1 MTEAPYAQ
9 HARTEHVRTAP
20 DAADGELTTL
30 AIDDLADGVAA
41 LRIDRPD
48 RMNAQTV
55 RMFAEFGI
63 GARILRERIDA
74 GEVRAVVLTASG
86 ERAFSAGF
94 DLSEIDVIQS
104 MGARDFLQ
112 FQETATE
119 GIQSIRA
126 LPVPVVAAI
135 HGAAVGGGLALALAA
150 DIRLVSPTAKF
161 SAAFI
166 KMGLSIGEL
175 GTSFNLTRLVGPA
188 KTAEFGYT
196 GRMIDAD
203 EALSTGLANH
213 VVPTEALLDEAVR
226 MARTIAERDP
236 HEIRLSKALVQRA
249 TEIPS
254 FSAVLEMERMAQALA
269 SAAAR

>member
-1 MTEAPYAQ
+1 M
-9 HARTEHVRTAP
+9 ARTPGDPSHVTTAP
-20 DAADGELTTL
+20 SSDDRELTTL
-30 AIDDLADGVAA
+30 SIEHLPEGVAV
-41 LRIDRPD
+41 LRVDRPD
-48 RMNAQTV
+48 RMNAQTI

-63 GARILRERIDA
+63 AARILRETP
-74 GEVRAVVLTASG
+74 GLRAVVLTASG

-94 DLSEIDVIQS
+94 DLGEIGAITA

-119 GIQSIRA
+119 GIQAIHF
-126 LPVPVVAAI
+126 LPVPVIAAV

-150 DIRLVSPTAKF
+150 DVRLVAPTTRF

-175 GTSFNLTRLVGPA
+175 GTSYNLVKLVGPGR
-188 KTAEFGYT
+188 TAEFGYT

-203 EALSTGLANH
+203 EAVRSGLANR
-213 VVPTEALLDEAVR
+213 VVPTETLFDEAVA
-226 MARTIAERDP
+226 MATEIARRDP
-236 HEIRLSKALVQRA
+236 AEVRLQKLLVQRA

-254 FSAVLEMERMAQALA
+254 FRAALDMERMAQALTA
-269 SAAAR
+269 GAQ